1 PLLSGPIPLTTS
13 SSLYGAT
20 VPPDL
25 PSFPTRRSSDLA
37 EILKQAEDLAAWAK
51 EIKEHA
57 LTLAFRDGVK
67 IPGFKVVEG
76 RSTRKITDDAEL
88 AKRLEAE
95 GYDPYKKV
103 MKTLTELEKTVGK
116 KRFAELADGL
126 VEKPPGRPTLAPE
139 SDKRPEINSAVL
151 DFKEEI

>member
-1 PLLSGPIPLTTS
+1 MELARYEFKEPDLLSIEEI
-13 SSLYGAT
+13 
-20 VPPDL
+20 
-25 PSFPTRRSSDLA
+25 A

-116 KRFAELADGL
+116 KQFAELADGL
-126 VEKPPGRPTLAPE
+126 IVKPPGRPTLVE
-139 SDKRPEINSAVL
+139 ETDKRPEISRAAME
-151 DFKEEI
+151 FKD